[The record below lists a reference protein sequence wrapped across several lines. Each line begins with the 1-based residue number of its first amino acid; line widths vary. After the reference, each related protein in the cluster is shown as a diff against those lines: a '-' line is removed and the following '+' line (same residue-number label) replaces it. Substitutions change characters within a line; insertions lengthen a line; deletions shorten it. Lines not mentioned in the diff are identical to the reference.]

1 MVSETIKNTDLNK
14 FRIGEKLKIK
24 PKSTY
29 ISIQNEEEEDR
40 ELLNL
45 LEGKSTKSKKI
56 NLINIIFQLDNSIQY
71 GKKINSISEVIKEED
86 ENIKNNVKGIRNNEM
101 TIKNSKIENNGK
113 IIINHKMSFNNIL
126 KNKLNINNNF
136 QKIPVKTP
144 NRSRKIKN
152 RNISTNQIK
161 GHKYINLNNIGN
173 DNSEYINSLKQ
184 AISYNIGIQNKTENE
199 SKLRSG
205 LLSAG
210 RTTNNNDVIIP
221 LISTK
226 RPNSNFIF
234 GGEQLWNNF
243 MNGVKKVKTID
254 KNNINYGQIPS
265 EKNDTNLKRFIQ
277 INSRMK
283 KNKIYNLYNKSRNN
297 KIHNLNKKYNRFM
310 GLEAFD
316 RETLLN
322 KLHKIKIEKG
332 MMNSGFISSINQKL
346 LGDNKQFKSTYLPM
360 VIVDSRLKINK
371 KNRAIKFEKS
381 NKNLYISKSLDK
393 DNN

>member
-1 MVSETIKNTDLNK
+1 
-14 FRIGEKLKIK
+14 
-24 PKSTY
+24 
-29 ISIQNEEEEDR
+29 
-40 ELLNL
+40 
-45 LEGKSTKSKKI
+45 
-56 NLINIIFQLDNSIQY
+56 
-71 GKKINSISEVIKEED
+71 
-86 ENIKNNVKGIRNNEM
+86 
-101 TIKNSKIENNGK
+101 
-113 IIINHKMSFNNIL
+113 
-126 KNKLNINNNF
+126 
-136 QKIPVKTP
+136 
-144 NRSRKIKN
+144 
-152 RNISTNQIK
+152 
-161 GHKYINLNNIGN
+161 
-173 DNSEYINSLKQ
+173 
-184 AISYNIGIQNKTENE
+184 
-199 SKLRSG
+199 
-205 LLSAG
+205 
-210 RTTNNNDVIIP
+210 
-221 LISTK
+221 
-226 RPNSNFIF
+226 
-234 GGEQLWNNF
+234 

-297 KIHNLNKKYNRFM
+297 KNHNLNKKYNRFM

-371 KNRAIKFEKS
+371 KNRALKFEKS